1 MPEGKIFKELPE
13 DCLLN
18 ISLFLLGTPQQWR
31 LHSSKALRRIQ
42 KSFIPTV
49 ITKSSKIDYDSG
61 EDEML
66 DTFLNYSSFAPFVS
80 NSTWDSYFLF
90 VEASVQLSDYRFRA
104 PWHRPRGTNL
114 KVSSPL
120 APLKCPLALQ
130 PSQAIKGD
138 EPVLFNFV
146 FETML
151 PFAVLGAHAVEG
163 DES

>member
-1 MPEGKIFKELPE
+1 MPGGKIFKELPE

-31 LHSSKALRRIQ
+31 LHSSKALRGIQ

-80 NSTWDSYFLF
+80 NST
-90 VEASVQLSDYRFRA
+90 
-104 PWHRPRGTNL
+104 
-114 KVSSPL
+114 
-120 APLKCPLALQ
+120 
-130 PSQAIKGD
+130 
-138 EPVLFNFV
+138 
-146 FETML
+146 
-151 PFAVLGAHAVEG
+151 
-163 DES
+163 

>member
-18 ISLFLLGTPQQWR
+18 ISLFLLGTHQQWR

-90 VEASVQLSDYRFRA
+90 VEASVQLSDYRFR
-104 PWHRPRGTNL
+104 
-114 KVSSPL
+114 
-120 APLKCPLALQ
+120 
-130 PSQAIKGD
+130 GD
-138 EPVLFNFV
+138 
-146 FETML
+146 
-151 PFAVLGAHAVEG
+151 H
-163 DES
+163 SK